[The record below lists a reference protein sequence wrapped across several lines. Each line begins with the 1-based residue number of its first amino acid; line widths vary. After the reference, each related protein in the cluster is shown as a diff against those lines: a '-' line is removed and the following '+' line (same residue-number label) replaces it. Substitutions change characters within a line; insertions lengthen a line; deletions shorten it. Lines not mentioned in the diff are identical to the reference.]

1 MKPSR
6 SDPTIIASD
15 AGSAGTKSAIHE
27 WQPDFFND
35 AHGDRSDL
43 WQALHELIERED
55 FQDHL
60 QASFPQLAR
69 AATLDRRS
77 FLKFMGASLALAG
90 VTACSGPPPENIVPW
105 VQAPTPN
112 GSDAVLPRYYATALE
127 SAGYGVGVLVKSHT
141 GRPIPAIFIASEPTT
156 SGFSVSLT
164 K

>member
-15 AGSAGTKSAIHE
+15 AGSAGTKAAIHE

-69 AATLDRRS
+69 AATLDRRN
-77 FLKFMGASLALAG
+77 FLRFMGASLALAG
-90 VTACSGPPPENIVPW
+90 VTACSGPPPEDIVPW